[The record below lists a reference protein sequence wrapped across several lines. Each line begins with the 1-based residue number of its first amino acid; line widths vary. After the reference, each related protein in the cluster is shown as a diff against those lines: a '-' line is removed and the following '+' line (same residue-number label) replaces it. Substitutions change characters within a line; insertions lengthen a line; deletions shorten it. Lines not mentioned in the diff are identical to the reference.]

1 MGNKFLYFFLAS
13 FIFILGCS
21 NKNDEAKKK
30 GFYDVA
36 EMERMNA
43 NGFATYE
50 DYLQDL
56 LPKSGCSNIAELK
69 HALGEVGG
77 DCNYLKEQRKVSEN
91 KNPPKFILNKSYLL
105 VDKNGVCS
113 KNTSQY
119 ICVKID
125 EWKALCNSAKT
136 ISIGVVRVLSYD
148 IREPKEYADATEYL
162 IKNGGLND
170 LNFDFNSS
178 AVEEKSCEITAKVS
192 GVYKGT
198 QLNRT
203 LQGIAAE
210 FEVDNDGVVSVF
222 YANSIPV
229 KY

>member
-1 MGNKFLYFFLAS
+1 MNKRIFFVFLATV
-13 FIFILGCS
+13 IFILGCS

-50 DYLQDL
+50 DYLQNL
-56 LPKSGCSNIAELK
+56 LPKSGCSSMAELK

-77 DCNYLKEQRKVSEN
+77 DCNYLKQQRNVSEN
-91 KNPPKFILNKSYLL
+91 ENHPKFIFNKSYLL
-105 VDKNGVCS
+105 ADKNGVCTKES
-113 KNTSQY
+113 SQY

-125 EWKALCNSAKT
+125 AWKALCNSAKT

-148 IREPKEYADATEYL
+148 IREPQEYGDATQYL

-170 LNFDFNSS
+170 LSFDFNSS
-178 AVEEKSCEITAKVS
+178 VPEEKSCEITAKVS
-192 GVYKGT
+192 GIYKGT
-198 QLNRT
+198 QVNRT
-203 LQGIAAE
+203 LRGIAAE
-210 FEVDNDGVVSVF
+210 FEVDNDGAVSVF
-222 YANSIPV
+222 YANSFPV